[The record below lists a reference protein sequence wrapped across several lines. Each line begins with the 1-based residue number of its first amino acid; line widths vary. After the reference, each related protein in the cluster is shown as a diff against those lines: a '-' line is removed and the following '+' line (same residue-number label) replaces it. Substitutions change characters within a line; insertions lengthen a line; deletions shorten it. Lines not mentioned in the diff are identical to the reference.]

1 MRLIRYKINLF
12 AKPLSEY
19 LLLILSRMMKILSL
33 EAIIT
38 SDISFALLVFCRY
51 YSYSGFKLEWFNGFN
66 QEWKEDH
73 VAMSG
78 EWREQGWHEKYS
90 VLSLHIVSLGHRSR
104 QINGTIVS
112 FGNASDGWP
121 VVSNEHCSPMSMG
134 RGHERYL
141 QKISFFAKSGEYA
154 TTDGFFT

>member
-1 MRLIRYKINLF
+1 MRLIIYKINLF

-51 YSYSGFKLEWFNGFN
+51 YSYSGFKIEWFNGSN

-78 EWREQGWHEKYS
+78 E
-90 VLSLHIVSLGHRSR
+90 
-104 QINGTIVS
+104 
-112 FGNASDGWP
+112 
-121 VVSNEHCSPMSMG
+121 
-134 RGHERYL
+134 
-141 QKISFFAKSGEYA
+141 
-154 TTDGFFT
+154 